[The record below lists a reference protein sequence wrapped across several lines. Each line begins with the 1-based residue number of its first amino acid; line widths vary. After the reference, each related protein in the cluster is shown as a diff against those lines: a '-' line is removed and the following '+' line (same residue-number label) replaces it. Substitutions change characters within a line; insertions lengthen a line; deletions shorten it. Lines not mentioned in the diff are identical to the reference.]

1 MVHEPHQAPR
11 RKKMINIQVLRTQKH
26 LVEKHIAEGKHI
38 LYCYLRAKSSK
49 TSGLGTPYY
58 IGIASLAE
66 RPYMRHEWRDS
77 TGRRRSVPV
86 PKEEALIRIVDVLE
100 TREDAQ
106 QREQFF
112 IAWYGRRLIDEGG
125 ILLNRSSG
133 GESGSYGNRVPRRR
147 VATWSYVKESAARLG
162 ISPDVYVHIPKLVKA
177 AYSQYCS
184 RYPDRGIGIIEFQ
197 NSIYKPDSE
206 SRLRTGWKLV
216 GATKEEWDMLST
228 SQKEV
233 AFERHERGVPWNL
246 DCRRNPNTAVVKD
259 RLEKS
264 LRAKHTRGAADLGMP
279 VELYASLTPNQR
291 YEIKKWLAAN
301 PGATWDQKPKGNEAR
316 PKGRNHSGMINAA
329 KKYGIDIRLYAS
341 LSESERRNLH
351 RKYNRGRR
359 GEELISPIL
368 ERRQL
373 DGCGD

>member
-133 GESGSYGNRVPRRR
+133 GRV
-147 VATWSYVKESAARLG
+147 
-162 ISPDVYVHIPKLVKA
+162 
-177 AYSQYCS
+177 
-184 RYPDRGIGIIEFQ
+184 
-197 NSIYKPDSE
+197 
-206 SRLRTGWKLV
+206 WKLR
-216 GATKEEWDMLST
+216 EQST
-228 SQKEV
+228 QAKSCNMELRKRECRKAGHLARCIRTHSQARQGSIFAILLKIS
-233 AFERHERGVPWNL
+233 RQGH
-246 DCRRNPNTAVVKD
+246 RN
-259 RLEKS
+259 
-264 LRAKHTRGAADLGMP
+264 
-279 VELYASLTPNQR
+279 Y
-291 YEIKKWLAAN
+291 
-301 PGATWDQKPKGNEAR
+301 
-316 PKGRNHSGMINAA
+316 
-329 KKYGIDIRLYAS
+329 
-341 LSESERRNLH
+341 
-351 RKYNRGRR
+351 
-359 GEELISPIL
+359 
-368 ERRQL
+368 
-373 DGCGD
+373 

>member
-233 AFERHERGVPWNL
+233 AFERHERGAPWNL

-264 LRAKHTRGAADLGMP
+264 LRAKHTRGAAGLGMP
-279 VELYASLTPNQR
+279 VEIYASLTPNER

-301 PGATWDQKPKGNEAR
+301 PGARWDQKPKGNEAR

-341 LSESERRNLH
+341 LSETERRNLH
-351 RKYNRGRR
+351 RRYNRGRR
-359 GEELISPIL
+359 GGELISPIL